1 MKRTAMSVSD
11 INPLKGVPMRVF
23 VTGASGWVG
32 SAVVPELV
40 AAGHQVTGLARSE
53 ASAAAVTAA
62 GATPIRGTVNDP
74 EVLRD
79 AAAASDVVIHLAFP
93 VDLAHAGR
101 MDDAVASDVATIQTL
116 GEALPTGGA
125 IATATG
131 TAGLARNGVPA
142 TERDRPAADALI
154 AARQPSD
161 DAALSLTERGLRS
174 SVLRLAPINHGEG
187 DNGFLP
193 TLIQIAREKG
203 FSGYPGDGSA
213 RWSAVHVR
221 DTARLFRLAIEA
233 GATGYLHAV
242 AEEGIPLRQIAQAIG
257 RHLDLPVRPVP
268 MSRVDEHF
276 GFLGMF
282 LKSDTPVS
290 SAHTREVI
298 GWAPIQPGLF
308 EEIERGHYFAPDAA
322 SDGS

>member
-1 MKRTAMSVSD
+1 
-11 INPLKGVPMRVF
+11 
-23 VTGASGWVG
+23 
-32 SAVVPELV
+32 
-40 AAGHQVTGLARSE
+40 
-53 ASAAAVTAA
+53 
-62 GATPIRGTVNDP
+62 
-74 EVLRD
+74 
-79 AAAASDVVIHLAFP
+79 
-93 VDLAHAGR
+93 
-101 MDDAVASDVATIQTL
+101 VASDVATIQTL

-298 GWAPIQPGLF
+298 GWVPIQPGLF
-308 EEIERGHYFAPDAA
+308 EEIERGHYFAPEATG
-322 SDGS
+322 DGS

>member
-1 MKRTAMSVSD
+1 MH
-11 INPLKGVPMRVF
+11 VF

-40 AAGHQVTGLARSE
+40 AAGNQVTGLARSK

-62 GATPIRGTVNDP
+62 GATPVRGTLNDP
-74 EVLRD
+74 DVLRD
-79 AAAASDVVIHLAFP
+79 AAAASDAVIHLAFP
-93 VDLAHAGR
+93 VDLAYAGR

-116 GEALPTGGA
+116 GKALPTGGT

-131 TAGLARNGVPA
+131 TVGLARNGVPA
-142 TERDRPAADALI
+142 TERDRPAVDTLI

-161 DAALSLTERGLRS
+161 DAALALTERGLRP

-187 DNGFLP
+187 DHGFIP
-193 TLIQIAREKG
+193 TLIRIAREKG

-221 DTARLFRLAIEA
+221 DTARLFRLATEL

-242 AEEGIPLRQIAQAIG
+242 AEEGIPLREIAQAIG

-268 MSRVDEHF
+268 MGLVDEHF
-276 GFLGMF
+276 GILGMF

-298 GWAPIQPGLF
+298 DWVPTQPGLF
-308 EEIERGHYFAPDAA
+308 EEIEKGHYFVPNLT
-322 SDGS
+322 STGF